1 MTMET
6 NQNTFPDETA
16 DVPSRRRVLV
26 VEDEEQVRAVVAGY
40 LERDGFRVT
49 TASNGNEAIRKYYD
63 IRPDVIVLDLMLPE
77 KNGME
82 VLYELR
88 QAGSDTP
95 VIVLSA
101 RGGEPD
107 RVAGLDLG
115 ADDYVPK
122 PASPREISARVKA
135 VLRRTKS
142 VTQPLLRFGDIE
154 VDVAARTVHRLGKP
168 VALRPKEFD
177 LLVELAS
184 NPGEVMTRSD
194 LLRRVWGSSPEWQDP
209 GTVTV
214 HVRRLRRLVEEEP
227 AQPDHIV
234 TVYGVGYRFDQ

>member
-1 MTMET
+1 MT
-6 NQNTFPDETA
+6 NQNVPRQETL
-16 DVPSRRRVLV
+16 DPKPRRRVLV
-26 VEDEEQVRAVVAGY
+26 VEDEEQVCAVVAGY
-40 LERDGFRVT
+40 LERDGFQVT
-49 TASNGNEAIRKYYD
+49 TASNGNEALRRYHED
-63 IRPDVIVLDLMLPE
+63 RPDAIVLDLMIPE

-88 QAGSDTP
+88 QAGSETP

-122 PASPREISARVKA
+122 PASPREVSARVKA
-135 VLRRTKS
+135 VLRRTKAVS
-142 VTQPLLRFGDIE
+142 QPLLRFSDIE
-154 VDVAARTVHRLGKP
+154 VDVEARTVKRSGET
-168 VALRPKEFD
+168 VSLRPKEFD

-184 NPGEVMTRSD
+184 NPGEVMARAD

-214 HVRRLRRLVEEEP
+214 HIRRLRRQIEKEP
-227 AQPDHIV
+227 AKPDHIV